1 MRRIRIVAMLSLFAL
16 LTAFAACAFAADELV
31 SKAIEESFSF
41 EDTGI
46 RADIDQWCYVYAD
59 KRAKTYDLRFY
70 VAHVY
75 VEDPAQMQTAFARD
89 EYSKVYTEETSV
101 MAARHGAFIA
111 ISGDYYNNK
120 GDDGLLIRN
129 GVLYR
134 DKKTICDQ
142 LLVYDD
148 GRFEAIRKGEF
159 EPGHGQE
166 YLDAGVVQSFTFG
179 PLLVDDGEIVE
190 IPGSYIISTKETQP
204 EPRAAIGQVEENHY
218 VLLVADGR
226 RNGWSEQGMT
236 FPTLQQVLLDEG
248 CRIAYNLD
256 GGNSATLAVNGECFN
271 KPGGARERPI
281 GDIIYFVAK

>member
-1 MRRIRIVAMLSLFAL
+1 MRKIRITAALLLFAL
-16 LTAFAACAFAADELV
+16 TVTCAACALAAEELI
-31 SKAIEESFSF
+31 SKTIEESFSF
-41 EDTGI
+41 EDEGI
-46 RADIDQWCYVYAD
+46 RADIDQWYYEY
-59 KRAKTYDLRFY
+59 KKSDLRFY

-75 VEDPAQMQTAFARD
+75 VDDPSQMQTAFARD

-134 DKKTICDQ
+134 DKKTNCDQ
-142 LLVYDD
+142 LLVYAD
-148 GRFEAIRKGEF
+148 GRFEAIRKGAF

-179 PLLVDDGEIVE
+179 PLMVDGGEAVE
-190 IPGSYIISTKETQP
+190 IPKKYTISTNPDQP
-204 EPRAAIGQVEENHY
+204 EPRAAIGWVEENHY

-226 RNGWSEQGMT
+226 RKGWSESGMT
-236 FPTLQQVLLDEG
+236 LPTLQQVLLDEG
-248 CRIAYNLD
+248 CQIAYNLD
-256 GGNSATLAVNGECFN
+256 GGNSATIAVNGECFN
-271 KPGGARERPI
+271 RPGGSRERPI
-281 GDIIYFVAK
+281 GDIIYFIAK